1 MDVWYYSH
9 HTVVRAN
16 VLAPAIFSKSL
27 DLFSPFFGHKMDF
40 PFRKC
45 RYTFVCIFAS
55 THLRAGSW
63 HRWLGSVHPFGE
75 QQQIRKKKKVKIL
88 IVILWPLISL
98 FFHRYPFPLQQRTI
112 LNCRK
117 WNDESHSM
125 LLRKKYRHTVRRLRE
140 ASSFSTY
147 QLKLVNTHLY
157 TYLLL
162 DYILSVINTYK
173 WIRMK
178 TLLLAV
184 RIYI

>member
-75 QQQIRKKKKVKIL
+75 QQQIRKKKSENTNRHPMAAYFFIL
-88 IVILWPLISL
+88 SSI
-98 FFHRYPFPLQQRTI
+98 
-112 LNCRK
+112 
-117 WNDESHSM
+117 
-125 LLRKKYRHTVRRLRE
+125 
-140 ASSFSTY
+140 SFSTSTAHDP
-147 QLKLVNTHLY
+147 KLQKV
-157 TYLLL
+157 
-162 DYILSVINTYK
+162 K
-173 WIRMK
+173 
-178 TLLLAV
+178 
-184 RIYI
+184 